1 MKIMALAPPGY
12 CYFSSPQRLR
22 ATPNLELYRLE
33 VLVVAGQ
40 NVAVEP
46 SIELKPHSPILMLL
60 DDAEALLR
68 YSGVGFIDDRQ
79 RPDTPE
85 AEAIRCAKREEGKRQ
100 RAVMFHP
107 AVFRQPAQIRWAND
121 LLAHTEKS
129 AWEINRILMG
139 KRPMLLLKT
148 AA

>member
-1 MKIMALAPPGY
+1 MALAPPGY

-22 ATPNLELYRLE
+22 ATANLELYRLE

-40 NVAVEP
+40 NVAAEP
-46 SIELKPHSPILMLL
+46 SIPIEPNSPVLMLL
-60 DDAEALLR
+60 EDAEALLR
-68 YSGVGFIDDRQ
+68 YSGLGFIDDRQ

-85 AEAIRCAKREEGKRQ
+85 AEAIRRAKAEEGKRWH
-100 RAVMFHP
+100 AVMFHP
-107 AVFRQPAQIRWAND
+107 AVFRNRAQERWATD
-121 LLAHTEKS
+121 LLAHTDKS

-139 KRPMLLLKT
+139 KRPMILVK